1 MEIAA
6 ATEKSISNHKVAS
19 SNPWLNNKTAKN
31 STTIIITIII
41 IIIILAK
48 QMPFGV
54 ARLLRELLFDK
65 IKHLF

>member
-1 MEIAA
+1 MEIVA
-6 ATEKSISNHKVAS
+6 ATEKSISNHTVAS

-31 STTIIITIII
+31 STTIIITKI

>member
-41 IIIILAK
+41 IILAK